1 MSEPASKLGEVP
13 WIFGEYNVVEEADV
27 IDLGDPRP
35 IPESTDCGLFPMLD
49 MAATATAVGACST
62 VEVEFPEIRLWEG

>member
-49 MAATATAVGACST
+49 MLATGPGGCWPATAAG
-62 VEVEFPEIRLWEG
+62 VEFPEIRLC